1 MEKNHYP
8 EGYICKQWG
17 ILHFIVLFDIFE
29 RH

>member
-1 MEKNHYP
+1 MEKNHNLI
-8 EGYICKQWG
+8 GYICKHLG